1 MKLLKKLCEAFG
13 GSGYEYEIA
22 DIVEEELKP
31 LCGSVKRD
39 PLGNVIGVKKAKG
52 KRAGRQAIMI
62 AAHMD
67 EIGFLVSHIDSRGF
81 LRLVPAG
88 GFDPRTMVSQRVTVL
103 GKGEKKLKGLLC
115 VSGKP
120 IHIQTAEERKK
131 ELRVSDFY
139 VDLGLSGDEV
149 KERVD
154 VGDRVIWDRSFARIG
169 HCVSCKALDDRVGVY
184 VMLEA
189 LRRVEKHRHDIYA
202 VGTVQE
208 EVGLRGAFTSSYV
221 IDPDI
226 GIALDVTLAVDVPE
240 SDEANY
246 VTRLGEGVAIKIMDS
261 ASISDTRLVR
271 EFRDLAESRGIAH
284 QFEIMPRGGTDTG
297 PMQRAKGGARTVGLS
312 IPLRY
317 VHSVNETAH
326 AKDIEAAIELLA
338 AYLSQ

>member
-1 MKLLKKLCEAFG
+1 MKLLRKLCEAFG
-13 GSGYEYEIA
+13 GSGCEYEIA

-31 LCGSVKRD
+31 LCGSVERD
-39 PLGNVIGVKKAKG
+39 PLGNVIGIKKAKG
-52 KRAGRQAIMI
+52 KRAGRQTIMI

-88 GFDPRTMVSQRVTVL
+88 GFDPRTMVSQRVMVL

-139 VDLGLSGDEV
+139 VDLGLTGDEV

-154 VGDRVIWDRSFARIG
+154 IGDRVIWDRSFTRIG
-169 HCVSCKALDDRVGVY
+169 HCVNCKALDDRVGVY
-184 VMLEA
+184 VMIEA
-189 LRRVEKHRHDIYA
+189 LRRVKKHRHDIYA

-221 IDPDI
+221 IDPDV

-240 SDEANY
+240 SDEASY

-271 EFRDLAESRGIAH
+271 EFRDLAEKHGIAH
-284 QFEIMPRGGTDTG
+284 QLEIMPRGGTDTG

-326 AKDIEAAIELLA
+326 TKDIEAAIELLA